1 MAYLLFWARYFPQH
15 PAHHQNMEDDDV
27 EERENDEEN
36 LLSESLELQS
46 LAVGTTI
53 GNKRKVLGYLQYCKF
68 DKLHKFG
75 WLTGPSVPNF

>member
-1 MAYLLFWARYFPQH
+1 
-15 PAHHQNMEDDDV
+15 MEDDDV

-53 GNKRKVLGYLQYCKF
+53 GNKRKVLWYLQYCKF

>member
-1 MAYLLFWARYFPQH
+1 
-15 PAHHQNMEDDDV
+15 MEDDDV

-53 GNKRKVLGYLQYCKF
+53 GNKWKVLGYLQYCKF

>member
-1 MAYLLFWARYFPQH
+1 
-15 PAHHQNMEDDDV
+15 MEDDDV

-53 GNKRKVLGYLQYCKF
+53 GKKRKVLGYLQYCKF